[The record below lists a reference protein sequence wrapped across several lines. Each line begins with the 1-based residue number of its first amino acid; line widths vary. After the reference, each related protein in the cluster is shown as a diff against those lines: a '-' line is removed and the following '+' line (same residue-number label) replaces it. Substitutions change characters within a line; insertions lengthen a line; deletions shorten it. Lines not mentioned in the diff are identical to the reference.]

1 MDRIDRAGVET
12 LSGLDW
18 PVVTPI
24 AKLLSS
30 IHNLVFLVIAIV
42 LTITLR
48 RLSPVVMTV
57 LAMVVAGRLDAM
69 LKDIDRPAPTAAGR
83 PQRARPDRASA
94 RSVDA
99 EWARVHV
106 VHLRRRTGWL
116 RTSAARFR
124 CWCTPGLVALSRPYL
139 GVHYPSDVI
148 VGALLGV
155 ALGLLL
161 NAAFR
166 MGCRIR
172 ADRRRSSVDPIASEA
187 SEAS

>member
-1 MDRIDRAGVET
+1 MDRIDRAGVEAF
-12 LSGLDW
+12 SGLDW

-24 AKLLSS
+24 AKLLSCT
-30 IHNLVFLVIAIV
+30 HNLVFLVIAIV

-48 RLSPVVMTV
+48 RLSPVIMTV
-57 LAMVVAGRLDAM
+57 LAMFLAGRLDAVF
-69 LKDIDRPAPTAAGR
+69 KAVIDRPRPPLGDHNVHALIALPPDPSMPSGHAFTSFTCAIVLAGFAPRWRIPLLVYA
-83 PQRARPDRASA
+83 
-94 RSVDA
+94 
-99 EWARVHV
+99 
-106 VHLRRRTGWL
+106 
-116 RTSAARFR
+116 
-124 CWCTPGLVALSRPYL
+124 GLVALSRPYL

-148 VGALLGV
+148 VGAALGV

-172 ADRRRSSVDPIASEA
+172 AARRRPSVDPIASEA